1 LNKPPLARRIVFFL
15 VLGIMGVAV
24 VVVTGVLLYN
34 AFITALNVPRHESK
48 PVTSG
53 ARVLPFVSIPDKDVF
68 PMGLAAAPDGT
79 FYLGLYGSG
88 AIKKVSPDGALR
100 SWGQLTAVGA
110 LALGPDGALYVID
123 YTAPTALALGHL
135 KRIAPDGAV
144 AFFGEALNRSGLP
157 LLAQLAF
164 DAAGNLYVSRPD
176 TGEIWRVTPDGAAAP
191 WWNIPPV
198 GEVEAKP
205 VGLAYDQGRNAL
217 VVADT
222 GTGTIYR
229 VDLGA
234 DVPAG
239 SPLYRQAQL
248 SVNTVAVDDQGRVL
262 VAIWKNDNGLVS
274 RLEND
279 GTLVTLAEK
288 FREPMALLYRDHKV
302 YVVNSDAL
310 GLFGKIQANP
320 PFTVDTIDLGGESG
334 G

>member
-1 LNKPPLARRIVFFL
+1 
-15 VLGIMGVAV
+15 LGITGVAIV
-24 VVVTGVLLYN
+24 VITGVLLYN
-34 AFITALNVPRHESK
+34 ALINALNIPRHEGKS
-48 PVTSG
+48 VTG
-53 ARVLPFVSIPDKDVF
+53 GVKVLPFVSIPDKDVF

-79 FYLGLYGSG
+79 FFLGLYGSG
-88 AIKKVSPDGALR
+88 AIKKVTPDGALHAW
-100 SWGQLTAVGA
+100 SQLTAVGA
-110 LALGPDGALYVID
+110 LALGPDGALYVVD

-135 KRIAPDGAV
+135 KRIASDGSV

-164 DAAGNLYVSRPD
+164 DAAGNLYVSNPD
-176 TGEIWRVTPDGAAAP
+176 SGEIWRVTPDGAASP
-191 WWNIPPV
+191 WWLIPPV
-198 GEVEAKP
+198 GEAQARP

-229 VDLGA
+229 VDLSA
-234 DVPAG
+234 SAPAG
-239 SPLYRQAQL
+239 SPLYRQAEL
-248 SVNTVAVDDQGRVL
+248 SVNTVCVDDQGRVL

-310 GLFGKIQANP
+310 GLFGKIQADP
-320 PFTVDTIDLGGESG
+320 PFTVDTIDLGDVSG